1 MRMVTAML
9 PASLWLLLIAR
20 SFDRASVEGA
30 MTIAGWALLGA
41 GPAALLVRHGFRCT
55 ATAVGLVCIVILPG
69 AWWSLQVDLPEPR
82 PFSGTVRGARPP
94 VPPGASP
101 PRTVHR
107 TEPTSRVY
115 KGTRWLVPVPDTRI
129 PDGFLLGAAQAS
141 WYGAWSL
148 GALLHGSAPF
158 LAPAVTL
165 VWLVGRRRGTRR
177 RVRGTGDRPC
187 RFGITPPPIL
197 PHAAEAARGGTQG

>member
-20 SFDRASVEGA
+20 AFDRASVEGA
-30 MTIAGWALLGA
+30 MTIAGWAMLGA
-41 GPAALLVRHGFRCT
+41 GPAALLVRRRFRRT

-82 PFSGTVRGARPP
+82 PFSGTAQRATPP

-101 PRTVHR
+101 PRTAHLIG
-107 TEPTSRVY
+107 PTSWIS
-115 KGTRWLVPVPDTRI
+115 KGARWLVPVPDTRI
-129 PDGFLLGAAQAS
+129 PDGLLLDAAQVS

-148 GALLHGSAPF
+148 GALMHGSAPF

-165 VWLVGRRRGTRR
+165 VWLAARRRGSHRG
-177 RVRGTGDRPC
+177 VR
-187 RFGITPPPIL
+187 
-197 PHAAEAARGGTQG
+197 AAR